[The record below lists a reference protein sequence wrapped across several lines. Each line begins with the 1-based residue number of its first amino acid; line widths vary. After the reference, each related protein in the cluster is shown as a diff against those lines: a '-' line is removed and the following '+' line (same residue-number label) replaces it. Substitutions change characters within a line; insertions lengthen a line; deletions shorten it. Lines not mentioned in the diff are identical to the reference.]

1 MTKNIEYNGFEQGP
15 IRPPSEANSLLIRVT
30 RNCPWN
36 KCTFCPVYKGEKF
49 SKRPVEHVLKDI
61 DLVADIVDRISNIVD
76 RISDMSQGKPITR
89 DMVIKASQGVE
100 EKNMDALYAALNWA
114 SGGMES
120 VFLQDANSLVL
131 KPAELIKVLK
141 HLRERFPFIKRITS
155 YARSS
160 TIAKISDEDM
170 VEMGKSGLNRIH
182 IGMESGSDNVLNL
195 VKKGATKEKH
205 IIAGQKVKRAGISLS
220 EYVMPGLGGREFS
233 NEHALETA
241 DALNQIEPDFIRIRT
256 LAIPNI
262 IPLHEDYVSGK
273 FKKITDREAAGE
285 LRLFISSL
293 DKMNSRITSDHVLNL
308 FEDVNGLLMS
318 SKDEMLE
325 KIDSFFELSDYDKMI
340 YQVGRR
346 IGLFRGVKDMKID
359 SSYSRAEE
367 MARRN
372 NVTPENVDD
381 VISELM
387 KRFI

>member
-61 DLVADIVDRISNIVD
+61 DLVADIVD

-273 FKKITDREAAGE
+273 FKKITDREAAEE

>member
-1 MTKNIEYNGFEQGP
+1 MAKNIEYNGFEQGP

-61 DLVADIVDRISNIVD
+61 DLVADIVDRIS
-76 RISDMSQGKPITR
+76 DMSQGKPITR

-100 EKNMDALYAALNWA
+100 EKNMDALYSALNWV

-131 KPAELIKVLK
+131 KPAELIMVLK

-262 IPLHEDYVSGK
+262 IPLYDDYVSGK
-273 FKKITDREAAGE
+273 FKKITDREAAEE

>member
-61 DLVADIVDRISNIVD
+61 DLVADIVDRIS
-76 RISDMSQGKPITR
+76 DMSQGKPITR

-131 KPAELIKVLK
+131 KPAELIMVLK

-170 VEMGKSGLNRIH
+170 VEIGKSGLNRIH

-273 FKKITDREAAGE
+273 FKKITDREAAEE

>member
-273 FKKITDREAAGE
+273 FKKITDREAAEE

>member
-61 DLVADIVDRISNIVD
+61 NLVADIVD

-170 VEMGKSGLNRIH
+170 FEMGKSGLNRIH

-273 FKKITDREAAGE
+273 FKKITDREAAEE